1 MDRSKFVII
10 GGGMVAGYAARQLVE
25 MGLKPGE
32 LAILSMDTSVPYE
45 RPPLSKGFLLG
56 REEEAGIRISPA
68 EFYQEHGIE
77 VRLGCGVSSI
87 DTAGR
92 RITLETGGP
101 FGYEQLIVATGSRAR
116 RLSVPGA
123 ELPNVLYL
131 RSIDDSKRIREA
143 AKNAKRAVVLGGGF
157 IGMEV
162 ASVLTQL
169 GVETTM
175 AMPDER
181 VWKRLFTPEMS
192 AFFEGYYSD
201 RGVRFAHGARLVS
214 LGGEEAVSAAVFAD
228 GRTISCD
235 LLVAG
240 IGAEPNTEVLQGSG
254 LEVNNGVV
262 VDEYLETAV
271 AGVFAAGDIA
281 NYPDLLFGKRRRVE
295 HWDNAVSQG
304 QHIARVLMGERVPFR
319 HVPYFFS
326 DVFDLSYE
334 LWGDAEGAD
343 EVLYRGD
350 CRTSSFSTWWLKSGK
365 LIAAFV
371 MNRPDGERVW
381 APKWIEAQTSVDR
394 GKLAD
399 EGVPVAEA
407 GV

>member
-1 MDRSKFVII
+1 MERSKFVII

-25 MGLKPGE
+25 MGMKPGE
-32 LAILSMDTSVPYE
+32 LAILSKDTSVPYE

-56 REEEAGIRISPA
+56 REEEAGIRISPE
-68 EFYQEHGIE
+68 EFYEQHGIE
-77 VRLGCGVSSI
+77 VRLGCGVTAI

-92 RITLETGGP
+92 GITLETGGR
-101 FGYEQLIVATGSRAR
+101 FGFEQLIVATGSRSR
-116 RLSVPGA
+116 RLSVPGS

-192 AFFEGYYSD
+192 AFFEGYYAD

-214 LGGEEAVSAAVFAD
+214 LAGEGTVSTAVFAD
-228 GRTISCD
+228 GRALACD
-235 LLVAG
+235 LRVAG
-240 IGAEPNTEVLQGSG
+240 IGAEPNTEFLKGSG

-271 AGVFAAGDIA
+271 TGVFAAGDIA
-281 NYPDLLFGKRRRVE
+281 NYPDLLFGRRRRVE
-295 HWDNAVSQG
+295 HWDNAVTQT
-304 QHIARVLMGERVPFR
+304 QHLARVLMGKRVPFQ

-343 EVLYRGD
+343 DVLYRGD
-350 CRTSSFSTWWLKSGK
+350 CRTSSFSAWWMRSGK
-365 LIAAFV
+365 VIAAFV
-371 MNRPDGERVW
+371 MNRRDGEREW
-381 APKWIEAQTSVDR
+381 APKWIEGQTSVDR

-399 EGVPVAEA
+399 EGVPVADA
-407 GV
+407 GM